1 MPVPS
6 RRLSPVALLVA
17 GAFFMENLD
26 GTVIATALPQMAQS
40 FGTTPPALAIGM
52 TAYLLTLAVFIPAS
66 GWAADRFG
74 ARRVFMTAMAVFTFA
89 SVLCGLS
96 QGRWA
101 FTAARILQGGGGAL
115 MVPVGRLMVLRGTAK
130 PDLMRAIATLTW
142 PALVAPVLGPPVGG
156 FIATYAS
163 WRWIFFLNVPLGLAG
178 LLAASYLIRDT
189 GEREPRPFDTLGF
202 ALNGLALA
210 LLLYAFDL
218 LGHGAAP
225 GSGPGGDAWALAAAA
240 AVLGA
245 SGVAGVLALRH
256 ARRHAH
262 PLVGLGAFAVPSFRA
277 TMTGGFVSRVSIS
290 TLPFLLPLLFQVGMG
305 MDPFMSGLLVLW
317 YGLTNLGIKPWT
329 SGILRRHG
337 FRGVLLGNTLANALA
352 IGGCALIGPGTPWP
366 VAAAL
371 LALAGAS
378 RSLQFTSLNTL
389 AFSEVPAALTGAAN
403 TLFNTAFQAAVGMGI
418 ALGAVLLHAA
428 EAAGPT
434 IGLHGPAAPFHAAF
448 LLAAAL
454 ALTSVPSFLRLRRDA
469 GSAVS
474 GHLPF
479 GR

>member
-1 MPVPS
+1 MTALPS

-26 GTVIATALPQMAQS
+26 GTVIATALPPMAQS

-74 ARRVFMTAMAVFTFA
+74 ARRVFMAATALFTLA

-96 QGRWA
+96 QGRWE
-101 FTAARILQGGGGAL
+101 FTAARILQGCGGAL
-115 MVPVGRLMVLRGTAK
+115 MVPVGRLVVLRDTAK

-178 LLAASYLIRDT
+178 LLLAWFLIRDA
-189 GEREPRPFDTLGF
+189 GERDARPFDGRGF

-210 LLLYAFDL
+210 LLLWAFDL
-218 LGHGAAP
+218 LGHGT
-225 GSGPGGDAWALAAAA
+225 PGGGAQALATAAAALAASGAA
-240 AVLGA
+240 GF
-245 SGVAGVLALRH
+245 LALRH

-277 TMTGGFVSRVSIS
+277 TMAGGFVSRVSIS
-290 TLPFLLPLLFQVGMG
+290 TLPFLLPLLFQVGLG
-305 MDPFMSGLLVLW
+305 MDPFVSGLLVLW
-317 YGLTNLGIKPWT
+317 YGMTNLGIKPWT

-337 FRGVLLGNTLANALA
+337 FRGVLLGNTLGNALA
-352 IGGCALIGPGTPWP
+352 IGGCALIGPGTPLP
-366 VAAAL
+366 LAAAL

-389 AFSEVPAALTGAAN
+389 AFAEVPAAQTAAAN
-403 TLFNTAFQAAVGMGI
+403 TLFNTAFQAAIGMGI

-428 EAAGPT
+428 QAAGPAM
-434 IGLHGPAAPFHAAF
+434 GLHDPVAPFRAAF
-448 LLAAAL
+448 LLTAAL
-454 ALTSVPSFLRLRRDA
+454 ALLPLPSFLRLRRDA

-474 GHLPF
+474 GHRPGALPS
-479 GR
+479 

>member
-1 MPVPS
+1 MTASVPS
-6 RRLSPVALLVA
+6 SRLSPVALLVA

-26 GTVIATALPQMAQS
+26 GTVIATALPPIAQS
-40 FGTTPPALAIGM
+40 FQTTPASLAIGM

-74 ARRVFMTAMAVFTFA
+74 ARRVFMAAMALFTFA

-96 QGRWA
+96 QGRWE

-115 MVPVGRLMVLRGTAK
+115 MVPVGRLVVLRATAK
-130 PDLMRAIATLTW
+130 PDLMRAFATLTW

-156 FIATYAS
+156 FIAAYAS
-163 WRWIFFLNVPLGLAG
+163 WRWIFFLNVPLGIAG
-178 LLAASYLIRDT
+178 LVLAWFLIHDT
-189 GEREPRPFDTLGF
+189 GEHERRPFDGIGF

-225 GSGPGGDAWALAAAA
+225 GGGAQALAVAA

-245 SGVAGVLALRH
+245 SGAAGVLALRH

-290 TLPFLLPLLFQVGMG
+290 TLPFLLPLLFQVGLG
-305 MDPFMSGLLVLW
+305 MDPFVSGLLVLW

-329 SGILRRHG
+329 TGILRRHG
-337 FRGVLLGNTLANALA
+337 FRGVLLGNTLLNALA

-366 VAAAL
+366 AAAAL

-389 AFSEVPAALTGAAN
+389 AFAEVPAAQTGAAN

-428 EAAGPT
+428 QAAGPAL
-434 IGLHGPAAPFHAAF
+434 GLHGPAAPFHAAF
-448 LLAAAL
+448 LLTAAL
-454 ALTSVPSFLRLRRDA
+454 ALVPLPSFLRLRRDA

-474 GHLPF
+474 GHRPEPALP
-479 GR
+479 

>member
-1 MPVPS
+1 MTAPTPS

-26 GTVIATALPQMAQS
+26 GTVIATALPSMAQS

-74 ARRVFMTAMAVFTFA
+74 ARRVFMAAIALFTAA

-96 QGRWA
+96 QGRWE

-115 MVPVGRLMVLRGTAK
+115 MVPVGRLVVLRGTAK

-163 WRWIFFLNVPLGLAG
+163 WRWIFFLNVPLGVAG
-178 LLAASYLIRDT
+178 LVLAWFLIRDA
-189 GEREPRPFDTLGF
+189 GEREPRPFDGRGF

-218 LGHGAAP
+218 LGHGA
-225 GSGPGGDAWALAAAA
+225 PGGGAQALATAA

-245 SGVAGVLALRH
+245 SGVAGFLALRH

-277 TMTGGFVSRVSIS
+277 TMSGGFVSRVSIS
-290 TLPFLLPLLFQVGMG
+290 TLPFLLPLLFQVGLG
-305 MDPFMSGLLVLW
+305 MDPFVSGLLVLW
-317 YGLTNLGIKPWT
+317 YGMTNLGIKPWT

-337 FRGVLLGNTLANALA
+337 FRGVLLGNTLGNALA
-352 IGGCALIGPGTPWP
+352 IGGCALIGPGTPLP
-366 VAAAL
+366 AAAAL

-389 AFSEVPAALTGAAN
+389 AFSEVPAAQVAAAN

-428 EAAGPT
+428 QAAGPAV
-434 IGLHGPAAPFHAAF
+434 GLHGSVAPFRAAF

-454 ALTSVPSFLRLRRDA
+454 ALLPLPSFLRLRRDA

-474 GHLPF
+474 GHRPEPLPP
-479 GR
+479 

>member
-1 MPVPS
+1 MTVPVPS

-40 FGTTPPALAIGM
+40 FRTTPPALAIGM

-74 ARRVFMTAMAVFTFA
+74 ARRVFMAAMALFTFA

-96 QGRWA
+96 QGRWE

-115 MVPVGRLMVLRGTAK
+115 MVPVGRLVVLRGTAK

-156 FIATYAS
+156 FIAAYAS
-163 WRWIFFLNVPLGLAG
+163 WRWIFFLNVPLGITGLVLA
-178 LLAASYLIRDT
+178 SSLIRDA
-189 GEREPRPFDTLGF
+189 GEHERRPFDGRGF

-218 LGHGAAP
+218 LGHGA
-225 GSGPGGDAWALAAAA
+225 PGGGAWTLATAAV
-240 AVLGA
+240 VLGA
-245 SGVAGVLALRH
+245 SGAAGVLALRH

-290 TLPFLLPLLFQVGMG
+290 TLPFLLPLLFQVGLG
-305 MDPFMSGLLVLW
+305 MDPFVSGLLVLW
-317 YGLTNLGIKPWT
+317 YGVTNLGIKPWT

-337 FRGVLLGNTLANALA
+337 FRGVLLGNTLLNALA
-352 IGGCALIGPGTPWP
+352 IGGCALIGPGTPLP
-366 VAAAL
+366 AAGLL

-389 AFSEVPAALTGAAN
+389 AFAEVPAALTGAAN
-403 TLFNTAFQAAVGMGI
+403 TLFNTAFQAAIGMGI

-428 EAAGPT
+428 QAAGPAV
-434 IGLHGPAAPFHAAF
+434 GLHGPVAPFRTAF

-454 ALTSVPSFLRLRRDA
+454 ALVPVPSFLRLRRDA

-474 GHLPF
+474 GHRP
-479 GR
+479 GPPP

>member
-1 MPVPS
+1 MTAPPS

-40 FGTTPPALAIGM
+40 FRTTPPALAIGM

-74 ARRVFMTAMAVFTFA
+74 ARRVFMAAMALFTAA

-96 QGRWA
+96 QGRWEFA
-101 FTAARILQGGGGAL
+101 AARILQGGGGAL
-115 MVPVGRLMVLRGTAK
+115 MVPVGRLVVLRGTAK

-163 WRWIFFLNVPLGLAG
+163 WRWIFFLNVPLGVAG
-178 LLAASYLIRDT
+178 LAAAFHLIRDA
-189 GEREPRPFDTLGF
+189 GEQERRPFDGLGF

-210 LLLYAFDL
+210 LLLGAFDL
-218 LGHGAAP
+218 LGHGA
-225 GSGPGGDAWALAAAA
+225 PGGAWALATAAA
-240 AVLGA
+240 ALGA
-245 SGVAGVLALRH
+245 SGVAGTLALRH

-262 PLVGLGAFAVPSFRA
+262 PLVALAAFAVPSFRA

-290 TLPFLLPLLFQVGMG
+290 TLPFLLPLLFQVGLG
-305 MDPFMSGLLVLW
+305 MDPFVSGLLVLW
-317 YGLTNLGIKPWT
+317 YGTTNLGIKPWT

-337 FRGVLLGNTLANALA
+337 FRGVLLGNTLLNALA
-352 IGGCALIGPGTPWP
+352 IGGCALIGPGTPLP
-366 VAAAL
+366 AAAAL

-389 AFSEVPAALTGAAN
+389 AFSEVPAVQTAAAN

-428 EAAGPT
+428 QAAVPAV
-434 IGLHGPAAPFHAAF
+434 GLHGPVAPFRAAF

-454 ALTSVPSFLRLRRDA
+454 ALVPVPSFLRLRRDA

-474 GHLPF
+474 GHRP
-479 GR
+479 GPSSA